1 MADADRH
8 YMCLLFIS
16 TTCLLT
22 LVSAAEVG
30 APKVQVIT
38 KDALGTE
45 ARYDKSG
52 TLIILSQTP
61 TTLRLFGTNFTNST
75 TIAFTAKNASLGT
88 ECSNLGITEEIVSL
102 TEYDSTSTARFTVK
116 LRELAKGQKYFYLC
130 VKDSSGTDDWV
141 HQGDWPWVRIK
152 TERPLEETTLMP
164 LWLQIIIIGILLCLS
179 GLFSG
184 LNLGLMSLD
193 KTELKI
199 IENCGSS
206 SEKKYAKLISPVR
219 QRGNF
224 LLCTLL
230 LGNVLVNN
238 TLTILLD
245 DLTNGL
251 FAIIGS
257 TMAIV
262 IFGEIVPQ
270 AICSRHGLAVGAKT
284 IWITRLFMV
293 LTFVLS
299 FPISL
304 ILDKILGEE
313 IGQVYNREKLQ
324 ELIRVT
330 RDLNDLENDEMN
342 IISGALEL
350 SKKTVKDVM
359 TKIED
364 VFMMEHDAML
374 DFEAVSNI
382 MKSGFTRIPVYQGD
396 RTNIVALLNMKDLAF
411 VDPDDKI
418 PLKTVCRFYNRRL
431 EWVFEDQKLGSMLQD
446 FRQGRSHMAI
456 VQRVNNEGEGDPFYE
471 TVGLVTLEDVIE
483 EIIQSEILDETD
495 VISDN
500 RRKVPRMLE
509 KQDFS
514 MFNRQDE
521 HHLVRLS
528 PQLALAAFQFL
539 STAVE
544 PFKPDLIAE
553 RVLRKLF
560 EQNIVVNL
568 RLKEAD
574 AVTNYLYREGVAC
587 DYFVLILEGHVE
599 VSVGREHL
607 VFDGGPFTFYGL
619 RALLSIKE
627 TVFTSKSA
635 DVAHTKFEP
644 FIPDYSL
651 KAVCDLQ
658 FLKITRAHYIAARR
672 ATILGQSKHHNTVPE
687 EAFAKELKKLK
698 SESDNNEKGKSHEKK
713 RTESIASQKSTSSA
727 GPVIMSDGQPA
738 VEVGPAVVSLED
750 RRGSIGSPSKL
761 SQKSLASL
769 KDAIC
774 NTTDA
779 LVPPIPDAFT
789 EINEK
794 TGEATTEQ
802 TSLIEAPKAVPED
815 IGFMGLANEESD
827 NSQPA
832 DEKTLLVG
840 DKGSKEDCSAD
851 DGKL

>member
-1 MADADRH
+1 MKRYECVLTFLCSKGLWDIFLNNMADADRH

-16 TTCLLT
+16 TTYLLT
-22 LVSAAEVG
+22 LVSAAKLD
-30 APKVQVIT
+30 APKVHVIT

-102 TEYDSTSTARFTVK
+102 TEYDTTSTARFTVK

-130 VKDSSGTDDWV
+130 VKDSSDADWV

-152 TERPLEETTLMP
+152 TEKPVVETSLMP
-164 LWLQIIIIGILLCLS
+164 IWLQVILIALLLCLS

-270 AICSRHGLAVGAKT
+270 AICSRHGLAVGART

-446 FRQGRSHMAI
+446 FRQGR
-456 VQRVNNEGEGDPFYE
+456 Y
-471 TVGLVTLEDVIE
+471 TV
-483 EIIQSEILDETD
+483 
-495 VISDN
+495 
-500 RRKVPRMLE
+500 
-509 KQDFS
+509 
-514 MFNRQDE
+514 
-521 HHLVRLS
+521 
-528 PQLALAAFQFL
+528 
-539 STAVE
+539 
-544 PFKPDLIAE
+544 
-553 RVLRKLF
+553 
-560 EQNIVVNL
+560 
-568 RLKEAD
+568 
-574 AVTNYLYREGVAC
+574 
-587 DYFVLILEGHVE
+587 
-599 VSVGREHL
+599 
-607 VFDGGPFTFYGL
+607 
-619 RALLSIKE
+619 
-627 TVFTSKSA
+627 
-635 DVAHTKFEP
+635 
-644 FIPDYSL
+644 
-651 KAVCDLQ
+651 
-658 FLKITRAHYIAARR
+658 
-672 ATILGQSKHHNTVPE
+672 
-687 EAFAKELKKLK
+687 
-698 SESDNNEKGKSHEKK
+698 
-713 RTESIASQKSTSSA
+713 
-727 GPVIMSDGQPA
+727 
-738 VEVGPAVVSLED
+738 
-750 RRGSIGSPSKL
+750 
-761 SQKSLASL
+761 
-769 KDAIC
+769 
-774 NTTDA
+774 
-779 LVPPIPDAFT
+779 
-789 EINEK
+789 
-794 TGEATTEQ
+794 
-802 TSLIEAPKAVPED
+802 
-815 IGFMGLANEESD
+815 
-827 NSQPA
+827 
-832 DEKTLLVG
+832 
-840 DKGSKEDCSAD
+840 
-851 DGKL
+851 